1 MQSDRAGPDD
11 HSIRPRPTNYGAPA
25 RKLRGAPVPAS
36 RHVPNLIQ
44 EHSALHG
51 IQLTRVRCQ
60 LAKKRICEDGLS
72 LLLTTAAAIAEQVTD
87 IDLESI
93 GQALQRRQCRTRLAV
108 LDL

>member
-1 MQSDRAGPDD
+1 MITPSVPAPPTMV
-11 HSIRPRPTNYGAPA
+11 HPRGN
-25 RKLRGAPVPAS
+25 LRSAPVSAS
-36 RHVPNLIQ
+36 RHVPNLVQ

-72 LLLTTAAAIAEQVTD
+72 LLLTTAAAIAEQVAD

-93 GQALQRRQCRTRLAV
+93 GQALQRRQCRTCLAV